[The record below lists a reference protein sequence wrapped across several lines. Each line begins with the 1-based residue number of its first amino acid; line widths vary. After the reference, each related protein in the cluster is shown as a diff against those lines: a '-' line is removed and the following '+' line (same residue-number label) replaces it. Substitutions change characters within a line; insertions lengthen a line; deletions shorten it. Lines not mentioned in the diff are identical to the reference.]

1 MIKSRE
7 DYMHYLESDRIAL
20 GRTGKRPRINDEIW
34 KFERLLRR
42 LEYYINCK
50 KHRGVLLFITKQL
63 FVRKSIK
70 LGFTI
75 PANVFG
81 PGLNIAHVGTI
92 VVNRNARVGKGCW
105 IYPGVNIGANTGGP
119 DDVPIIGDDVFL
131 GPGAKVFGK
140 IQIGDNTSIGANAVV
155 TKSFSD
161 GNQTIA
167 GIPARKISE
176 TNSNEIIMRQ
186 RKNGKE
192 F

>member
-1 MIKSRE
+1 ME
-7 DYMHYLESDRIAL
+7 GCWDV
-20 GRTGKRPRINDEIW
+20 
-34 KFERLLRR
+34 
-42 LEYYINCK
+42 YY
-50 KHRGVLLFITKQL
+50 RGGVLTKQL

-105 IYPGVNIGANTGGP
+105 IYPGVNIGANTGGS
-119 DDVPIIGDDVFL
+119 DDVPILGDDVFL

-155 TKSFSD
+155 TKSFPE

-167 GIPARKISE
+167 GVPARKISE
-176 TNSNEIIMRQ
+176 NNSNEIIMRQ

-192 F
+192 Y

>member
-50 KHRGVLLFITKQL
+50 KLGGVLLFITKQL

>member
-50 KHRGVLLFITKQL
+50 KLGGVLLFITKQL

-176 TNSNEIIMRQ
+176 TISNEIIMRQ

>member
-1 MIKSRE
+1 M
-7 DYMHYLESDRIAL
+7 
-20 GRTGKRPRINDEIW
+20 
-34 KFERLLRR
+34 
-42 LEYYINCK
+42 
-50 KHRGVLLFITKQL
+50 
-63 FVRKSIK
+63 
-70 LGFTI
+70 
-75 PANVFG
+75 
-81 PGLNIAHVGTI
+81 NIAHVGTI
-92 VVNRNARVGKGCW
+92 VVNSNARVGKGCW

-155 TKSFSD
+155 TKSFFD

-176 TNSNEIIMRQ
+176 KNSNETIMRQ

-192 F
+192 Y